1 MVYSVVGKRI
11 KLKDDR
17 CNSTCRK
24 APPADRGLAEV
35 KKRAFLATRLENE
48 EREFTSGLLY

>member
-17 CNSTCRK
+17 CNSACRK

-35 KKRAFLATRLENE
+35 KKEL
-48 EREFTSGLLY
+48 S

>member
-11 KLKDDR
+11 KLKEDR
-17 CNSTCRK
+17 CNSACRK

-35 KKRAFLATRLENE
+35 KELFPSHAALDIGE
-48 EREFTSGLLY
+48 EI